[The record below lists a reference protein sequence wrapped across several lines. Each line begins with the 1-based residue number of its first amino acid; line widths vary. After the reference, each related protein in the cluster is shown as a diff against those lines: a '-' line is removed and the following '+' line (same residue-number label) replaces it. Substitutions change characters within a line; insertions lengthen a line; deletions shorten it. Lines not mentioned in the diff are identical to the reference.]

1 MAVAV
6 ARAGG
11 SKVDW
16 ALETAQSRVT
26 ASLRGGLEQTLYQ
39 VVDPPS
45 GVDGHEF
52 SILRI
57 SGVGIPPQ
65 PSVDS
70 LVFHIAAMQRKEG
83 DWPNYGMVRPPLEDG
98 GFSHTAKGIRVLQL
112 NLLPGRK
119 AEFEERIARAADWLK
134 KASPRST
141 EDRTMQLPGI
151 RWAGQKPPEDRVK
164 QLIALQRPNGGWGQT
179 GNLASDAYATGEA
192 LYALHETGMAATH
205 PVYSLGVDFLL
216 RTQKGDGSWLVKTRA
231 ASFQPYFESGFPHG
245 HDQWIS
251 QSGTAWAAIALSYAT
266 RKGSSAAV
274 TQASARAQP

>member
-1 MAVAV
+1 
-6 ARAGG
+6 
-11 SKVDW
+11 
-16 ALETAQSRVT
+16 
-26 ASLRGGLEQTLYQ
+26 
-39 VVDPPS
+39 
-45 GVDGHEF
+45 
-52 SILRI
+52 
-57 SGVGIPPQ
+57 
-65 PSVDS
+65 
-70 LVFHIAAMQRKEG
+70 MQRKEG

-134 KASPRST
+134 KAPPRST
-141 EDRTMQLPGI
+141 GDRTMQLPGI

-164 QLIALQRPNGGWGQT
+164 QLIGLQRPNGGWGQT

-205 PVYSLGVDFLL
+205 PVYSRGVDFLL
-216 RTQKGDGSWLVKTRA
+216 RTQKEDGSWLVKTRA